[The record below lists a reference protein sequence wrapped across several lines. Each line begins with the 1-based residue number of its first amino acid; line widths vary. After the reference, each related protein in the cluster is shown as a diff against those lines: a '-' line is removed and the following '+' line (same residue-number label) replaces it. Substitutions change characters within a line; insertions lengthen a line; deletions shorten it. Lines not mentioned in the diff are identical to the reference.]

1 MTQKKVVDERTVQEI
16 GRVYRVAYYLFNIG
30 LVLDLFLKLC
40 SGSIPVGFEA
50 FRYIGLEVAVV
61 VLVNIVALV
70 LLWRKGLMDDEPK
83 YAEADKFPWKHYL
96 MESTLCGVIVGL
108 LSCMFRGLSG
118 QMFSPLAY
126 VFLFCAMV
134 LCLVIVVMPLTY
146 LSFRTAKR
154 RRAQMYDHEDEEP

>member
-1 MTQKKVVDERTVQEI
+1 MTHKKAADERIVQEI
-16 GRVYRVAYYLFNIG
+16 GRIYRVAYYLFNIG
-30 LVLDLFLKLC
+30 LILDLFLKLC

-70 LLWRKGLMDDEPK
+70 LLWRKGLMDDEPR

-96 MESTLCGVIVGL
+96 MESTLCGVIVGV
-108 LSCMFRGLSG
+108 LSCIFRGLSG

-126 VFLFCAMV
+126 VFLFCTMV
-134 LCLVIVVMPLTY
+134 LCMVIVVMPLTY
-146 LSFRTAKR
+146 LAFRIAKR
-154 RRAQMYDHEDEEP
+154 RRAHLYDSDDAQ